1 MFKIFIIQGRGQG
14 WAGVHLKGLTLFKRV
29 GGEIVSN
36 DFSIYFQGIESSK
49 LNTEIF
55 CSTEA

>member
-14 WAGVHLKGLTLFKRV
+14 WAGIHLKGLTLFKRV
-29 GGEIVSN
+29 GGEIGLY
-36 DFSIYFQGIESSK
+36 DFYIYFQGIESRKFS
-49 LNTEIF
+49 TEIF